1 MSLKAVELQIAIPKT
16 FDAGKMADNHQQN
29 VISQQV
35 HANEALKKEI
45 ERKQL
50 TVNKSEDLDAIN
62 DEENREQNQDEQHA
76 RNNERNKILIK
87 EKPAKHPFKGNLF
100 DYSG

>member
-16 FDAGKMADNHQQN
+16 FDAGKIADNHQQN
-29 VISQQV
+29 VIGQQV
-35 HANEALKKEI
+35 NANEALKKEI

-50 TVNKSEDLDAIN
+50 TVNESDELESIH
-62 DEENREQNQDEQHA
+62 DEEKEGQQEGQHA
-76 RNNERNKILIK
+76 SNKGKKKTLIK
-87 EKPAKHPFKGNLF
+87 EIPAKHPFKGNLF